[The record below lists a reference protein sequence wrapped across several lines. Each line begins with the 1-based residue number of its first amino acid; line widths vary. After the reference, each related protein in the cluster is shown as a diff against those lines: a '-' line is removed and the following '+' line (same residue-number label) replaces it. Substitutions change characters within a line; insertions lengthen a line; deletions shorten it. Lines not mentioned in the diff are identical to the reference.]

1 MMMQQTSSGNV
12 AHTDPERAACNVHEG
27 RDPRIADQH
36 DQGQGVHVYARGD
49 PGERAQR
56 GPSAGTVQ
64 DHQKQSKS
72 PRPGERRHQSHP
84 VRYSQRSPE
93 RTVYIRSTVFSATH
107 APVITA
113 INLRKEF
120 GKLTAVAG
128 INFSIEEGEC
138 FGFLGPNG
146 AGKSTTMR
154 MIYCVSPLT
163 SGTLNVLGMKV
174 EESRQREIKALI
186 GVVPQENNLDTD
198 FTVHKNLT
206 VYARYFQI
214 EPKLASKRADE
225 LIDFMQLKDK
235 RDSKI
240 DELSGGLKRRLTVA
254 RALVN
259 DPRILILDEPT
270 TGLDPQARHLIWEKV
285 RQLKKRK
292 VTVILTTHYMD
303 EAEQL
308 CDRLIILDKGK
319 IVAEGN
325 PRDLI
330 EKHVSSQVLEMIP
343 PSDELVRLVTENGW
357 NFEKYADRVF
367 VYTDDSAAV
376 LAKVK
381 DKVPLERSIIR
392 NATLEDVFLKLTGR
406 GLVE

>member
-1 MMMQQTSSGNV
+1 MT
-12 AHTDPERAACNVHEG
+12 
-27 RDPRIADQH
+27 
-36 DQGQGVHVYARGD
+36 
-49 PGERAQR
+49 
-56 GPSAGTVQ
+56 TV
-64 DHQKQSKS
+64 
-72 PRPGERRHQSHP
+72 
-84 VRYSQRSPE
+84 
-93 RTVYIRSTVFSATH
+93 IR
-107 APVITA
+107 A
-113 INLRKEF
+113 INLRKSFDE
-120 GKLTAVAG
+120 LNAVAG

-163 SGTLNVLGMKV
+163 SGTLNVLGMDV
-174 EESRQREIKALI
+174 SEGRQRDIKALI
-186 GVVPQENNLDTD
+186 GVVPQENNLDPD

-206 VYARYFQI
+206 VYARYFQMD
-214 EPKLASKRADE
+214 PKLASKRADD
-225 LIDFMQLKDK
+225 LIEFMQLKEK

-240 DELSGGLKRRLTVA
+240 EDLSGGMKRRLIIA
-254 RALVN
+254 RALIN

-270 TGLDPQARHLIWEKV
+270 TGLDPQARHLIWERV
-285 RQLKKRK
+285 RELKKRK

-330 EKHVSSQVLEMIP
+330 EKHVSSQVLEMLP
-343 PSDELVRLVTENGW
+343 PSEELIQLVKDNGW
-357 NFEKYADRVF
+357 TFERYADRIF
-367 VYTDDSAAV
+367 VYTNDSAAV
-376 LAKVK
+376 LALVKGKVL
-381 DKVPLERSIIR
+381 LERSIIR

>member
-1 MMMQQTSSGNV
+1 MTS
-12 AHTDPERAACNVHEG
+12 
-27 RDPRIADQH
+27 
-36 DQGQGVHVYARGD
+36 
-49 PGERAQR
+49 
-56 GPSAGTVQ
+56 
-64 DHQKQSKS
+64 
-72 PRPGERRHQSHP
+72 
-84 VRYSQRSPE
+84 
-93 RTVYIRSTVFSATH
+93 
-107 APVITA
+107 VIKA

-120 GKLTAVAG
+120 DELIAVAG
-128 INFSIEEGEC
+128 IDFSIEEGEC

-163 SGTLNVLGMKV
+163 SGTLNVLGMDVK
-174 EESRQREIKALI
+174 ESLQRDIKALI
-186 GVVPQENNLDTD
+186 GVVPQENNLDPD

-206 VYARYFQI
+206 VYARYFKI
-214 EPKLASKRADE
+214 DPKLASKRADE
-225 LIDFMQLKDK
+225 LIEFMQLKEK

-240 DELSGGLKRRLTVA
+240 EELSGGLKRRLIIA
-254 RALVN
+254 RALIN
-259 DPRILILDEPT
+259 EPRILILDEPT
-270 TGLDPQARHLIWEKV
+270 TGLDPQARHLIWERV
-285 RQLKKRK
+285 RELKKRK

-308 CDRLIILDKGK
+308 CDRLIIMDKGK

-343 PSDELVRLVTENGW
+343 PSDELIGLISHNGW
-357 NFEKYADRVF
+357 NFERYADRIF
-367 VYTDDSAAV
+367 VYTNDSAAV
-376 LAKVK
+376 MAQIKG
-381 DKVPLERSIIR
+381 KVPLERSIIR

>member
-1 MMMQQTSSGNV
+1 MT
-12 AHTDPERAACNVHEG
+12 
-27 RDPRIADQH
+27 
-36 DQGQGVHVYARGD
+36 
-49 PGERAQR
+49 
-56 GPSAGTVQ
+56 TVI
-64 DHQKQSKS
+64 K
-72 PRPGERRHQSHP
+72 
-84 VRYSQRSPE
+84 
-93 RTVYIRSTVFSATH
+93 
-107 APVITA
+107 A
-113 INLRKEF
+113 INLRKTFDE
-120 GKLTAVAG
+120 LNAVAG

-163 SGTLNVLGMKV
+163 SGTLNVLGMDV
-174 EESRQREIKALI
+174 SEGRQRDIKALI
-186 GVVPQENNLDTD
+186 GVVPQENNLDPD

-214 EPKLASKRADE
+214 DPKLASKRADE
-225 LIDFMQLKDK
+225 LIEFMQLKEK

-240 DELSGGLKRRLTVA
+240 EDLSGGMKRRLIIA
-254 RALVN
+254 RALIN

-270 TGLDPQARHLIWEKV
+270 TGLDPQARHLIWERV
-285 RQLKKRK
+285 RELKNRK

-330 EKHVSSQVLEMIP
+330 EKHVSSQVLEMLP
-343 PSDELVRLVTENGW
+343 PSEELIQLVKDNGW
-357 NFEKYADRVF
+357 TFERYADRII
-367 VYTDDSAAV
+367 VYTNDSAAV
-376 LAKVK
+376 LALVK
-381 DKVPLERSIIR
+381 GKVPLERSIIR

>member
-1 MMMQQTSSGNV
+1 MSS
-12 AHTDPERAACNVHEG
+12 
-27 RDPRIADQH
+27 
-36 DQGQGVHVYARGD
+36 
-49 PGERAQR
+49 
-56 GPSAGTVQ
+56 
-64 DHQKQSKS
+64 
-72 PRPGERRHQSHP
+72 
-84 VRYSQRSPE
+84 
-93 RTVYIRSTVFSATH
+93 
-107 APVITA
+107 VISA

-120 GKLTAVAG
+120 DELTAVAG
-128 INFSIEEGEC
+128 ISFSIEEGEC

-163 SGTLNVLGMKV
+163 SGTLNVLGMDV
-174 EESRQREIKALI
+174 TEDRQRDIKALI
-186 GVVPQENNLDTD
+186 GVVPQENNLDPD

-214 EPKLASKRADE
+214 EPKLAAKRADE
-225 LIDFMQLKDK
+225 LIEFMQLKEK

-240 DELSGGLKRRLTVA
+240 EELSGGMKRRLIIA
-254 RALVN
+254 RALIN

-270 TGLDPQARHLIWEKV
+270 TGLDPQARHLIWERV
-285 RQLKKRK
+285 RELKKRK

-308 CDRLIILDKGK
+308 CDRLIIMDKGK

-330 EKHVSSQVLEMIP
+330 EEHVSSQVLEMIP
-343 PSDELVRLVTENGW
+343 PSDELIQLVKEEGW
-357 NFEKYADRVF
+357 TFERYADRIF
-367 VYTDDSAAV
+367 VYTNDSSIV
-376 LAKVK
+376 MEKIKGKVS
-381 DKVPLERSIIR
+381 LERSIIR

>member
-1 MMMQQTSSGNV
+1 MSS
-12 AHTDPERAACNVHEG
+12 
-27 RDPRIADQH
+27 
-36 DQGQGVHVYARGD
+36 
-49 PGERAQR
+49 
-56 GPSAGTVQ
+56 
-64 DHQKQSKS
+64 
-72 PRPGERRHQSHP
+72 
-84 VRYSQRSPE
+84 
-93 RTVYIRSTVFSATH
+93 
-107 APVITA
+107 VINA
-113 INLRKEF
+113 VNLRKDFE
-120 GKLTAVAG
+120 KLSAVAG

-163 SGTLNVLGMKV
+163 SGTLNVLGMDVK
-174 EESRQREIKALI
+174 EDRQRDIKALI
-186 GVVPQENNLDTD
+186 GVVPQENNLDPD

-214 EPKLASKRADE
+214 EPRLASKRADE
-225 LIDFMQLKDK
+225 LIEFMQLKEK
-235 RDSKI
+235 RDSRI
-240 DELSGGLKRRLTVA
+240 EELSGGMKRRLIIA
-254 RALVN
+254 RALIN

-270 TGLDPQARHLIWEKV
+270 TGLDPQARHLIWERV
-285 RQLKKRK
+285 RELKKRK

-343 PSDELVRLVTENGW
+343 PSDELIQLVRENGW
-357 NFEKYADRVF
+357 NFERYADRIF
-367 VYTDDSAAV
+367 VYTNDSTAV
-376 LAKVK
+376 MAQIKG
-381 DKVPLERSIIR
+381 KVPLERSIIR

>member
-1 MMMQQTSSGNV
+1 MTS
-12 AHTDPERAACNVHEG
+12 
-27 RDPRIADQH
+27 
-36 DQGQGVHVYARGD
+36 
-49 PGERAQR
+49 
-56 GPSAGTVQ
+56 
-64 DHQKQSKS
+64 
-72 PRPGERRHQSHP
+72 
-84 VRYSQRSPE
+84 
-93 RTVYIRSTVFSATH
+93 
-107 APVITA
+107 VINA

-120 GKLTAVAG
+120 DELVAVAG

-163 SGTLNVLGMKV
+163 SGTLNVLGMDVK
-174 EESRQREIKALI
+174 EDHQRDIKALI
-186 GVVPQENNLDTD
+186 GVVPQENNLDPD

-206 VYARYFQI
+206 VYARYFKI
-214 EPKLASKRADE
+214 EPKSASKRADE
-225 LIDFMQLKDK
+225 LIEFMQLKEK
-235 RDSKI
+235 RDAKI
-240 DELSGGLKRRLTVA
+240 DDLSGGMKRRLIIA
-254 RALVN
+254 RALIN

-270 TGLDPQARHLIWEKV
+270 TGLDPQARHLIWERV
-285 RQLKKRK
+285 RELKKRK

-308 CDRLIILDKGK
+308 CDRLIILDNGK

-330 EKHVSSQVLEMIP
+330 EKHISSQVLEIIP
-343 PSDELVRLVTENGW
+343 PSDELIHLISENGW
-357 NFEKYADRVF
+357 NFERYADRIF
-367 VYTDDSAAV
+367 VYTNDSAAV
-376 LAKVK
+376 MALIKG
-381 DKVPLERSIIR
+381 KVPLERSIIR

>member
-1 MMMQQTSSGNV
+1 MSS
-12 AHTDPERAACNVHEG
+12 
-27 RDPRIADQH
+27 
-36 DQGQGVHVYARGD
+36 
-49 PGERAQR
+49 
-56 GPSAGTVQ
+56 
-64 DHQKQSKS
+64 
-72 PRPGERRHQSHP
+72 
-84 VRYSQRSPE
+84 
-93 RTVYIRSTVFSATH
+93 
-107 APVITA
+107 VINA
-113 INLRKEF
+113 VNLRKDFE
-120 GKLTAVAG
+120 KISAVAG

-163 SGTLNVLGMKV
+163 SGTLNVLGMDVK
-174 EESRQREIKALI
+174 EDRQRDIKALI
-186 GVVPQENNLDTD
+186 GVVPQENNLDPD

-214 EPKLASKRADE
+214 EPKLASERADE
-225 LIDFMQLKDK
+225 LIEFMQLKEK

-240 DELSGGLKRRLTVA
+240 EELSGGMKRRLIIA
-254 RALVN
+254 RALIN
-259 DPRILILDEPT
+259 EPRILILDEPT
-270 TGLDPQARHLIWEKV
+270 TGLDPQARHLIWERV
-285 RQLKKRK
+285 RELKKRK

-308 CDRLIILDKGK
+308 CDRLIIMDKGK

-330 EKHVSSQVLEMIP
+330 DKHVSSQVLEMIP
-343 PSDELVRLVTENGW
+343 PSDELIQLVRENGW
-357 NFEKYADRVF
+357 NFERYADRIF
-367 VYTDDSAAV
+367 VYTNDSTAV
-376 LAKVK
+376 MAQIKG
-381 DKVPLERSIIR
+381 KVPLERSIIR

>member
-1 MMMQQTSSGNV
+1 MTS
-12 AHTDPERAACNVHEG
+12 
-27 RDPRIADQH
+27 
-36 DQGQGVHVYARGD
+36 
-49 PGERAQR
+49 
-56 GPSAGTVQ
+56 
-64 DHQKQSKS
+64 
-72 PRPGERRHQSHP
+72 
-84 VRYSQRSPE
+84 
-93 RTVYIRSTVFSATH
+93 
-107 APVITA
+107 VIKA

-120 GKLTAVAG
+120 DELIAVAG

-163 SGTLNVLGMKV
+163 SGTLNVLGMDVK
-174 EESRQREIKALI
+174 EALQRDIKALI
-186 GVVPQENNLDTD
+186 GVVPQENNLDPD

-206 VYARYFQI
+206 VYARYFKI
-214 EPKLASKRADE
+214 DPKLASKRADE
-225 LIDFMQLKDK
+225 LIEFMQLKDK

-240 DELSGGLKRRLTVA
+240 EELSGGLKRRLIIA
-254 RALVN
+254 RALIN
-259 DPRILILDEPT
+259 EPRILILDEPT
-270 TGLDPQARHLIWEKV
+270 TGLDPQARHLIWERV
-285 RQLKKRK
+285 RELKKRK

-308 CDRLIILDKGK
+308 CDRLIIMDKGK

-330 EKHVSSQVLEMIP
+330 EEHVSSQVLEMIP
-343 PSDELVRLVTENGW
+343 PSDELIGLISHNGW
-357 NFEKYADRVF
+357 NFERYADRIF
-367 VYTDDSAAV
+367 VYTNDSAAV
-376 LAKVK
+376 MAQIKG
-381 DKVPLERSIIR
+381 KVPLERSIIR

>member
-1 MMMQQTSSGNV
+1 MT
-12 AHTDPERAACNVHEG
+12 
-27 RDPRIADQH
+27 
-36 DQGQGVHVYARGD
+36 
-49 PGERAQR
+49 
-56 GPSAGTVQ
+56 
-64 DHQKQSKS
+64 
-72 PRPGERRHQSHP
+72 
-84 VRYSQRSPE
+84 
-93 RTVYIRSTVFSATH
+93 
-107 APVITA
+107 PVIKA

-120 GKLTAVAG
+120 DELIAVAG

-163 SGTLNVLGMKV
+163 SGTLNVLGMDVK
-174 EESRQREIKALI
+174 EDRQRDIKALI
-186 GVVPQENNLDTD
+186 GVVPQENNLDPD

-206 VYARYFQI
+206 VYARYFKI
-214 EPKLASKRADE
+214 DPNLASKRADE
-225 LIDFMQLKDK
+225 LIEFMQLKEK

-240 DELSGGLKRRLTVA
+240 EELSGGMKRRLIIA
-254 RALVN
+254 RALIN

-270 TGLDPQARHLIWEKV
+270 TGLDPQARHLIWERV
-285 RQLKKRK
+285 RELKKRK

-308 CDRLIILDKGK
+308 CDRLIIMDKGK

-343 PSDELVRLVTENGW
+343 PSDELIRVITENGW
-357 NFEKYADRVF
+357 NYERYADRIF
-367 VYTDDSAAV
+367 VYTNDSAAV
-376 LAKVK
+376 MALIKG
-381 DKVPLERSIIR
+381 KVPLERSIIR

>member
-1 MMMQQTSSGNV
+1 MLS
-12 AHTDPERAACNVHEG
+12 C
-27 RDPRIADQH
+27 
-36 DQGQGVHVYARGD
+36 Y
-49 PGERAQR
+49 
-56 GPSAGTVQ
+56 
-64 DHQKQSKS
+64 
-72 PRPGERRHQSHP
+72 P
-84 VRYSQRSPE
+84 VRYSQRSPRE
-93 RTVYIRSTVFSATH
+93 RFISVLLCSSVCMT
-107 APVITA
+107 PVIKA
-113 INLRKEF
+113 VNLRKQFDEVV
-120 GKLTAVAG
+120 AVAG

-163 SGTLNVLGMKV
+163 SGTLNVLGMDV
-174 EESRQREIKALI
+174 SEDRQREIKALI
-186 GVVPQENNLDTD
+186 GVVPQENNLDAD

-214 EPKLASKRADE
+214 DPGLASKRADE
-225 LIDFMQLKDK
+225 LIDFMQLKEK

-240 DELSGGLKRRLTVA
+240 DELSGGLKRRLIIA
-254 RALVN
+254 RALIN

-270 TGLDPQARHLIWEKV
+270 TGLDPQARHLIWERV
-285 RQLKKRK
+285 RELKKRK

-343 PSDELVRLVTENGW
+343 PSDELIRLVTQNGW
-357 NFEKYADRVF
+357 NFERYADRIF
-367 VYTDDSAAV
+367 VYTDDSASV
-376 LAKVK
+376 LAQIKG
-381 DKVPLERSIIR
+381 KVPLERSIIR
-392 NATLEDVFLKLTGR
+392 NASLEDVFLKLTGR
-406 GLVE
+406 GLIE

>member
-1 MMMQQTSSGNV
+1 MSSG
-12 AHTDPERAACNVHEG
+12 ALQSAFA
-27 RDPRIADQH
+27 
-36 DQGQGVHVYARGD
+36 GQDNGIYRFGCI
-49 PGERAQR
+49 
-56 GPSAGTVQ
+56 
-64 DHQKQSKS
+64 HQNTMSS
-72 PRPGERRHQSHP
+72 
-84 VRYSQRSPE
+84 
-93 RTVYIRSTVFSATH
+93 
-107 APVITA
+107 VINA

-120 GKLTAVAG
+120 DELTAVAG

-163 SGTLNVLGMKV
+163 SGTLNVLGMDVK
-174 EESRQREIKALI
+174 EDHQRDIKARI
-186 GVVPQENNLDTD
+186 GVVPQENNLDVD

-206 VYARYFQI
+206 VYARYFRIDQ
-214 EPKLASKRADE
+214 EVAAKRADE

-240 DELSGGLKRRLTVA
+240 DELSGGLKRRLIIA
-254 RALVN
+254 RALIN

-270 TGLDPQARHLIWEKV
+270 TGLDPQARHLIWERV
-285 RQLKKRK
+285 RELRKRK
-292 VTVILTTHYMD
+292 VTVLLTTHYMD

-308 CDRLIILDKGK
+308 CDRIIIMDKGK

-343 PSDELVRLVTENGW
+343 PSEELIQLVKENGW
-357 NFEKYADRVF
+357 NYERYADRVF
-367 VYTDDSAAV
+367 VYTDDSETV
-376 LAKVK
+376 LAQIKGKVSL
-381 DKVPLERSIIR
+381 DRSIIR
-392 NATLEDVFLKLTGR
+392 NASLEDVFLKLTGR

>member
-1 MMMQQTSSGNV
+1 
-12 AHTDPERAACNVHEG
+12 
-27 RDPRIADQH
+27 
-36 DQGQGVHVYARGD
+36 
-49 PGERAQR
+49 
-56 GPSAGTVQ
+56 
-64 DHQKQSKS
+64 
-72 PRPGERRHQSHP
+72 
-84 VRYSQRSPE
+84 
-93 RTVYIRSTVFSATH
+93 
-107 APVITA
+107 
-113 INLRKEF
+113 
-120 GKLTAVAG
+120 
-128 INFSIEEGEC
+128 
-138 FGFLGPNG
+138 
-146 AGKSTTMR
+146 
-154 MIYCVSPLT
+154 
-163 SGTLNVLGMKV
+163 
-174 EESRQREIKALI
+174 
-186 GVVPQENNLDTD
+186 VPQENNLDTD

-225 LIDFMQLKDK
+225 LIDFMQLRDK

-285 RQLKKRK
+285 RQLKQRK

-330 EKHVSSQVLEMIP
+330 EEHVSSQVLEMIP

-376 LAKVK
+376 LAQVK
-381 DKVPLERSIIR
+381 GKVPLERSIIR

>member
-1 MMMQQTSSGNV
+1 MSSVIV
-12 AHTDPERAACNVHEG
+12 AT
-27 RDPRIADQH
+27 
-36 DQGQGVHVYARGD
+36 
-49 PGERAQR
+49 
-56 GPSAGTVQ
+56 
-64 DHQKQSKS
+64 
-72 PRPGERRHQSHP
+72 
-84 VRYSQRSPE
+84 
-93 RTVYIRSTVFSATH
+93 
-107 APVITA
+107 
-113 INLRKEF
+113 NLRKDF
-120 GKLTAVAG
+120 DKLTAVAG

-163 SGTLNVLGMKV
+163 SGTLNVLGMDVK
-174 EESRQREIKALI
+174 EDRQREIKALI
-186 GVVPQENNLDTD
+186 GVVPQENNLDPD

-225 LIDFMQLKDK
+225 LIEFMQLKEK

-240 DELSGGLKRRLTVA
+240 EELSGGMKRRLTIA
-254 RALVN
+254 RALIN

-270 TGLDPQARHLIWEKV
+270 TGLDPQARHLIWERV
-285 RQLKKRK
+285 RELKKRK

-330 EKHVSSQVLEMIP
+330 EEHVSSQVLEMIP
-343 PSDELVRLVTENGW
+343 PSDELIKLVKEQGW
-357 NFEKYADRVF
+357 TFERYADRIF
-367 VYTDDSAAV
+367 VYTNDSTAV
-376 LAKVK
+376 MEQIKGKVS
-381 DKVPLERSIIR
+381 LERSIIR